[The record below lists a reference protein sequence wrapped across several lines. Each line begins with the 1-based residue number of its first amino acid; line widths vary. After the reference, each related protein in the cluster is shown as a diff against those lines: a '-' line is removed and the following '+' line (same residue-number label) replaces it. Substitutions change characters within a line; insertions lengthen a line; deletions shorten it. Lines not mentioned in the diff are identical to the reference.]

1 MTLKQLKNS
10 FLLLLA
16 AAIWGTAF
24 VAQSVGMDYVEPFTF
39 CFSRS
44 IIGCIVLIPII
55 YLFGLKDK
63 ASKKANSAD
72 IDTTNALDSPADGNP
87 TSHTAPKG
95 FFSRNR
101 VLIIGGIACGICLFA
116 ASNLQQFGIMTSTAG
131 KAGFITACYIIIV
144 PVLGIFLKK
153 KTSPLIWLGVIIAL
167 VGMFFLC
174 IMPSVKNDGG
184 FSFQPG
190 DIQLILCSICF
201 SFHILVIDH
210 FSPKT
215 NGIKLSC
222 IQFLVCGILSGICM
236 LIFETPS
243 MENIMGA
250 WLPIM
255 YAGAMSSGVA
265 FTLQIIAQKDLH
277 PTVASL
283 IMSLESVI
291 SVLAGF
297 IILNEVLSTYE
308 IIGCVL
314 MFIAIILAQVNPSD
328 TSTANTETNNTSN

>member
-10 FLLLLA
+10 FLLLIA

-44 IIGCIVLIPII
+44 IIGCMVLIPII
-55 YLFGLKDK
+55 YLFERKDK
-63 ASKKANSAD
+63 TSKKENTEKTSASF
-72 IDTTNALDSPADGNP
+72 LS
-87 TSHTAPKG
+87 K
-95 FFSRNR
+95 NR
-101 VLIIGGIACGICLFA
+101 ILILGGIACGICLFA

-144 PVLGIFLKK
+144 PVLGIFLKR
-153 KTSPLIWLGVIIAL
+153 KTSPLIWLGVVIAL

-174 IMPSVKNDGG
+174 IMPSIKNDGG

-243 MENIMGA
+243 MENILNA

-255 YAGAMSSGVA
+255 YAGAMSSGIA
-265 FTLQIIAQKDLH
+265 FKLQIIAQKDLH

-297 IILNEVLSTYE
+297 VILNEVLSTYE

-314 MFIAIILAQVNPSD
+314 MFIAIILAQISPSD
-328 TSTANTETNNTSN
+328 TSTANTEATKNSY

>member
-10 FLLLLA
+10 FLLLIA

-44 IIGCIVLIPII
+44 IIGCMVLIPII
-55 YLFGLKDK
+55 YLFERKDK
-63 ASKKANSAD
+63 TSKKENTEKTSASF
-72 IDTTNALDSPADGNP
+72 LS
-87 TSHTAPKG
+87 K
-95 FFSRNR
+95 NR
-101 VLIIGGIACGICLFA
+101 ILILGGIACGICLFA

-144 PVLGIFLKK
+144 PVLGIFLKR
-153 KTSPLIWLGVIIAL
+153 KTSPLIWLGVVIAL

-174 IMPSVKNDGG
+174 IMPSIKNDGG

-243 MENIMGA
+243 MENILNA

-255 YAGAMSSGVA
+255 YAGAMSSGIA

-297 IILNEVLSTYE
+297 VILNEVLSTYE

-314 MFIAIILAQVNPSD
+314 MFIAIILAQISPSD
-328 TSTANTETNNTSN
+328 TSTANTEATKNSY

>member
-10 FLLLLA
+10 FLLLIA

-44 IIGCIVLIPII
+44 IIGCVVLIPII
-55 YLFGLKDK
+55 YLFGRKDK
-63 ASKKANSAD
+63 TSQKENTEKSSASFLSK
-72 IDTTNALDSPADGNP
+72 
-87 TSHTAPKG
+87 
-95 FFSRNR
+95 NR
-101 VLIIGGIACGICLFA
+101 ILIFGGIACGICLFA

-144 PVLGIFLKK
+144 PVLGIFLKR
-153 KTSPLIWLGVIIAL
+153 KTSPLIWLGVVIAL

-174 IMPSVKNDGG
+174 IMPSIKNDGG

-222 IQFLVCGILSGICM
+222 IQFLVCGILSGVCM

-243 MENIMGA
+243 MENILNA

-255 YAGAMSSGVA
+255 YAGAMSSGIA

-297 IILNEVLSTYE
+297 VILNEVLSTYE

-314 MFIAIILAQVNPSD
+314 MFIAIILAQISPSD
-328 TSTANTETNNTSN
+328 TSTANTEATKNSY

>member
-10 FLLLLA
+10 FLLLIA
-16 AAIWGTAF
+16 ATIWGTAF

-44 IIGCIVLIPII
+44 IIGCMVLIPII
-55 YLFGLKDK
+55 YLFGRKDK
-63 ASKKANSAD
+63 TSQKENTEKSSASFLSK
-72 IDTTNALDSPADGNP
+72 
-87 TSHTAPKG
+87 
-95 FFSRNR
+95 NR
-101 VLIIGGIACGICLFA
+101 ILIFGGIACGICLFA

-144 PVLGIFLKK
+144 PVLGIFLKR
-153 KTSPLIWLGVIIAL
+153 KTSPLIWLGVVIAL

-174 IMPSVKNDGG
+174 IMPSIKNDGG

-243 MENIMGA
+243 MENILNA

-255 YAGAMSSGVA
+255 YAGAMSSGIA

-297 IILNEVLSTYE
+297 VILNEVLSTYE

-314 MFIAIILAQVNPSD
+314 MFIAIILAQISPSD
-328 TSTANTETNNTSN
+328 TSTANTEATKNSY

>member
-10 FLLLLA
+10 FLLLIA
-16 AAIWGTAF
+16 ATIWGTAF

-44 IIGCIVLIPII
+44 IIGCVVLIPII
-55 YLFGLKDK
+55 YLFGQKDK
-63 ASKKANSAD
+63 TSKKENTEKSEASFLA
-72 IDTTNALDSPADGNP
+72 
-87 TSHTAPKG
+87 K
-95 FFSRNR
+95 NR
-101 VLIIGGIACGICLFA
+101 ILILGGIACGICLFA

-144 PVLGIFLKK
+144 PILGIFLKR
-153 KTSPLIWLGVIIAL
+153 KTSPLIWLGVVIAL

-174 IMPSVKNDGG
+174 IMPSIKNDGG

-243 MENIMGA
+243 MENILNA

-255 YAGAMSSGVA
+255 YAGAMSSGIA

-297 IILNEVLSTYE
+297 VILNEVLSTYE

-314 MFIAIILAQVNPSD
+314 MFIAIILAQISPSD
-328 TSTANTETNNTSN
+328 TSTANTEATKNSY